1 MNSATRIF
9 SVTAIL
15 ILGCMHLAAGSIH
28 AQQSTGYDRATP
40 LYDNLGDY
48 SRAVTT
54 DSELAQA
61 YFDQGLRL
69 AYSFARADA
78 ARSFRA
84 AQEHDPECAM
94 CYWGEAWALGPYQNN
109 PAGVGDYEDA
119 FAASREA
126 VQRAESVQ
134 AWERALIE
142 GMAARYPDAARG
154 EAATE
159 AYSEAMAR
167 AATAHG
173 SNPEVETL
181 FAESLMMFRPWDLY
195 REDGEPYEE
204 TRRAV
209 QVLERVLADDVS
221 HPGACHL
228 YIHAVEPWRPE
239 RAEACADLL
248 AATVPGV
255 AHMQH
260 MPSHIYM
267 NIGRYGDAVRGNQE
281 ALIVAQAS
289 EHDEGIVLYPG
300 HNEGMLVF
308 AAWMD
313 GQSGVA
319 LSAARDLARLNPDAS
334 YQYELQLARFGRW
347 DELLERTM
355 QPEQDFQRGLSLFPR
370 GLAHLRTDDPET
382 AVEALETIRAIRHAT
397 PEDATYAFFGFPQRD
412 MLGIAEN
419 ILAGEIAATEGR
431 YLDAESYLRAAIQL
445 EDGLPYAEPEPWPI
459 PARHVLGAVLLE
471 ADRATAAEAVY
482 REALEVHPDN
492 GWSLK
497 GLQRSLEA
505 QGRTAEA
512 HQAKEAFEDAW
523 QRADIWLPASRF

>member
-1 MNSATRIF
+1 MKRLTHALSMA
-9 SVTAIL
+9 SIL
-15 ILGCMHLAAGSIH
+15 MLGGLHLAAASIH
-28 AQQSTGYDRATP
+28 AQEGTGSDHAP
-40 LYDNLGDY
+40 SLYGNLGDY
-48 SRAVTT
+48 SRPVTT
-54 DSELAQA
+54 NSELAQA

-109 PAGVGDYEDA
+109 PAGVGEYDDA
-119 FAASREA
+119 FTASREA
-126 VQRAESVQ
+126 IQRIEGVQG
-134 AWERALIE
+134 WERALIE

-159 AYSEAMAR
+159 AYADAMAR
-167 AATAHG
+167 AAGTHG
-173 SNPEVETL
+173 SNPEVATL

-195 REDGEPYEE
+195 RDDGEPYDE

-209 QVLERVLADDVS
+209 QLLERVLADDLS

-289 EHDEGIVLYPG
+289 EHDEGFVLYPG

-319 LSAARDLARLNPDAS
+319 LSAARDLARLNPAAT

-347 DELLERTM
+347 DELLERTTL
-355 QPEQDFQRGLSLFPR
+355 PEQEFQRGLTLFPR
-370 GLAHLRTDDPET
+370 GLAHLRSDDPEA
-382 AVEALETIRAIRHAT
+382 AVEALEMIRAVRHET
-397 PEDATYAFFGFPQRD
+397 PDDATYAFFGFPQRD
-412 MLGIAEN
+412 MLGMAEN
-419 ILAGEIAATEGR
+419 ILAGEIAAAEGR
-431 YLDAESYLRAAIQL
+431 FQAAESYLRAAIQL

-471 ADRATAAEAVY
+471 ADRPALAEAVY
-482 REALEVHPDN
+482 REALQVHPDN

-497 GLQRSLEA
+497 GLQNSLEA

-512 HQAKEAFEDAW
+512 RQAKEAFEEAW
-523 QRADIWLPASRF
+523 ERADIWLPASRF